1 MMTKTTIE
9 LVTVK
14 GQMSLTVNDDIIH
27 TSSKDVWERS
37 GNQSCI
43 NSINALFAEALEKH
57 FLKSF
62 DEGSA

>member
-1 MMTKTTIE
+1 MTKTTIE
-9 LVTVK
+9 LETDSGIMRLIVDGK
-14 GQMSLTVNDDIIH
+14 AIH

-43 NSINALFAEALEKH
+43 NSVNALFAETLEKH

-62 DEGSA
+62 DEGSYE